1 MPYGKVRLLYGI
13 DERHIDIGILLRAS
27 VGPVLG
33 ALHFH
38 LLHQVGEHDDRG
50 NVIVPDQSPK
60 VTHCVGEGSLGSY
73 VLLLTVIP
81 LLYNIAHVCIKNHL
95 LKKTFLH
102 LTGSYYYRA

>member
-13 DERHIDIGILLRAS
+13 DERHIDIGILLRAN

-81 LLYNIAHVCIKNHL
+81 LLYNIAHV
-95 LKKTFLH
+95 
-102 LTGSYYYRA
+102 Y